1 MKRLKQII
9 CRYPLSNV
17 SVLVIFII
25 AYFAF
30 YTGADLQRSIVRL
43 NNDTKNYQYIAE
55 KRFLLSSSQKINLSE
70 ILKCKEGNISIENM
84 TAYRNFDKSTCLIN
98 IMIQQNEDLKYPI
111 VSGNYMDGEK
121 DNIILLGQKLK
132 EFTYTKGKINFIELD
147 GEEIG

>member
-1 MKRLKQII
+1 
-9 CRYPLSNV
+9 
-17 SVLVIFII
+17 
-25 AYFAF
+25 
-30 YTGADLQRSIVRL
+30 
-43 NNDTKNYQYIAE
+43 
-55 KRFLLSSSQKINLSE
+55 
-70 ILKCKEGNISIENM
+70 M